1 MITKTIER
9 CNAVTEAWEDI
20 TASCQEPLTI
30 TERRDRELDD
40 GDFLFCEFNNTTSKA
55 VEPYTLFR
63 VTLNDGVNTPV
74 TAYFNGAGQ
83 RAMLRNKW
91 GNGAGNSQKALFRH
105 AVALA
110 EKTKDT
116 QGVLIDG
123 FAVTQDVNES
133 VTLKDVADRLF
144 AVTPVKAVGDT
155 VTEQYALTDD
165 ERVLSVLRNTKAPE
179 YKWNCQS
186 TLWECLC
193 DIGDTIGAIP
203 RVELEEYTPTP
214 SPLLINVW
222 LEGSGAS
229 RNATRVQV
237 DNYNGYPVILHWEAR
252 DRDTAEVLESGT
264 VTEEIPS
271 GTLTKTAQN
280 IEEFFGQDFA
290 RYIAQGYIE
299 CDFVFICESADGET
313 SVISKMGE
321 GGNSYHT

>member
-9 CNAVTEAWEDI
+9 YNAVTEAWEDI

-63 VTLNDGVNTPV
+63 VTLNDGVNTPI

-91 GNGAGNSQKALFRH
+91 GNGAENSQKALFRH
-105 AVALA
+105 AVALT

-155 VTEQYALTDD
+155 VTEQYSLTDD

-203 RVELEEYTPTP
+203 RVELEVYLPP
-214 SPLLINVW
+214 PIPLVINVW
-222 LEGSGAS
+222 LGGSGAS
-229 RNATRVQV
+229 RYATKVQV
-237 DNYNGYPVILHWEAR
+237 SNNNDYSVNLIWEAL

-264 VTEEIPS
+264 VTDIPR
-271 GTLTKTAQN
+271 GTLTKIAQE
-280 IEEFFGQDFA
+280 IDDFFSQEFA
-290 RYIAQGYIE
+290 RYIAQGYNE
-299 CDFVFICESADGET
+299 CDFVFRCERADGET

-321 GGNSYHT
+321 GDNRYHT